1 MKEEKRDIIMQA
13 ALERFVRY
21 GYHKTTVDE
30 IARQARVG
38 KGTIYFYFKN
48 KEDIMQTLVDRE
60 LTKGFVAITEAT
72 MDEPSFTQRLRKVIR
87 ISIEYF
93 HQNDLVS
100 KVMAQDPDVVLSVI
114 SDKNREFQKLSIS
127 GIKAILDEGRKRG
140 EFREVNSEKVG
151 YIMDSL
157 LRSFHY
163 LHYLGLETYPPE
175 DVIEPLCD
183 LLISGLE
190 VR

>member
-1 MKEEKRDIIMQA
+1 MEA

-30 IARQARVG
+30 IARHAHVG

-48 KEDIMQTLVDRE
+48 KEDILQTLVDRE
-60 LTKGFVAITEAT
+60 LTKGFVEISKAIME
-72 MDEPSFTQRLRKVIR
+72 EPSFTQRLRKLIK

-93 HQNDLVS
+93 HQNDLIS

-114 SDKNREFQKLSIS
+114 ADKNREFQKLSVS
-127 GIKAILDEGRKRG
+127 GIKAILDEGNKRG
-140 EFREVNSEKVG
+140 EFREVDSEKVG
-151 YIMDSL
+151 YIIDSL

-163 LHYLGLETYPPE
+163 LAYLGLEAYSPE
-175 DVIEPLCD
+175 DIIEPLCD

-190 VR
+190 TR